1 MSPLTNVVM
10 ICLTIGIILNACYFK
25 YQRLKQGNQP
35 NNFWKIISIVSIIQ
49 SIYKKSF
56 KIFPININSFKIML
70 GKKRQKSTGVI
81 CLALQSFL
89 FLQSSLLPVKLLARN
104 TKSYSLCR
112 QNLRHVSFSF
122 FKISCLVCQESIR
135 LKSKNH
141 SKLHLN

>member
-1 MSPLTNVVM
+1 MHVISLFQISKTKTRQSAKQF
-10 ICLTIGIILNACYFK
+10 LEKYFNCFN
-25 YQRLKQGNQP
+25 YT
-35 NNFWKIISIVSIIQ
+35 V
-49 SIYKKSF
+49 Y
-56 KIFPININSFKIML
+56 IFPININSFKIML

-81 CLALQSFL
+81 CLALRSFL

-104 TKSYSLCR
+104 TKSYSSCR

-141 SKLHLN
+141 SKLHLH